1 MKTSFALFSLFLLV
15 GCASVPKSVDELRL
29 AGKAKS
35 SFCSDKSF
43 NETVGIIER
52 QLGKCF
58 AHGKQK
64 VYGGT
69 SDTFIE
75 KSGVG
80 SKSVTLA
87 SVAHVNWNRFYQTIV
102 DVSSQNKCPVFIEAY
117 GMSNNWSKTTDLVQ
131 DWVSGNNLDK
141 CD

>member
-1 MKTSFALFSLFLLV
+1 MKTSFVLISLLLLV
-15 GCASVPKSVDELRL
+15 GCASVPKSVDELRT

-43 NETVGIIER
+43 KETVEIIER
-52 QLGKCF
+52 HLKRCF
-58 AHGKQK
+58 SRGKQE

-75 KSGVG
+75 KSGVE

-87 SVAHVNWNRFYQTIV
+87 SVVHVNWNRFYQTIV
-102 DVSSQNKCPVFIEAY
+102 DVSTQGKCPVFVEAY
-117 GMSNNWSKTTDLVQ
+117 GMSDNWSEVTDLVQ
-131 DWVSGNNLDK
+131 DWVSGNKLDK